1 MNDLDKFLRIWLP
14 LTAIGTYRV
23 FAWWA
28 GGHGVDNEFSYFP
41 ITDDQEEDAA
51 EIRQLVEE
59 HEEIFV
65 YMATFS
71 KQSTKAQ
78 WAEPVPLLWL
88 DLDEYNPDE
97 DTIEDTIVQ
106 YYPTIIW
113 ETSKDHF
120 QALWRLTSVPPLED
134 RKEMNRALYHRYKE
148 HGADA
153 SYDVSRRLRLPGT
166 RNHKPGRENWYIK
179 VTTESGNSFDP
190 EEIPRAE
197 SIDTSNPMPALDTP
211 DESLRQLLPQDL
223 SAMMA
228 EIPPMGSRSELLMK
242 ILLRLAALDISAEEM
257 FMLAASAGSNKF
269 KNRPQQLWVEVQK
282 ARALQERPPPG
293 FVITFPAAPATQ
305 EQDSGPE
312 SPPDPMVGW
321 RGRSELPEDYEMKW
335 QYNPFLP
342 RKSVLLVSGMP
353 GVRKSWLVSDLA
365 ISITLGQPFCG
376 VPPQDPGP
384 VFYVAPDDEQERLS
398 ERIHLIEQA
407 HGTEIAN
414 NFYWRQSGVHFGDR
428 KWAEKMEAAIKVIRP
443 KLVVFDGIY
452 LMGYNSQD
460 FGSSLPPQLIP
471 LKEMCTAY
479 DISFVLVH
487 HATRSRKDDGDDP
500 RSAGMGSVLLGAFFT
515 MGWTLEN
522 KGVDSRGR
530 QRVQWRIGG
539 KGTPG
544 RPLYRITFGSDTRKY
559 EIEVREGVWDEDEA
573 TPEEAKQAEF

>member
-1 MNDLDKFLRIWLP
+1 MDDLDQFLRLWLP
-14 LTAIGTYRV
+14 LTATGTYRV

-28 GGHGVDNEFSYFP
+28 GGHGVNNEFAYLP
-41 ITDDQEEDAA
+41 ITDDQFEDAV
-51 EIRQLVEE
+51 EIRELTEVHDEL
-59 HEEIFV
+59 FV

-71 KQSTKAQ
+71 KKSTKAK

-88 DLDEYNPDE
+88 DLDECNPD
-97 DTIEDTIVQ
+97 DHNPKYFPSLV
-106 YYPTIIW
+106 W
-113 ETSKDHF
+113 ETSDSHY
-120 QALWRLTSVPPLED
+120 QALWRLTTEVALDE
-134 RKEMNRALYHRYKE
+134 RKEMNRALYHLYKDF
-148 HGADA
+148 GSDA

-166 RNHKPGRENWYIK
+166 VNLKPGRDKWRISIAFD
-179 VTTESGNSFDP
+179 SGKTYDP
-190 EEIPRAE
+190 GEMSRAAGVDTDNPIPR
-197 SIDTSNPMPALDTP
+197 LDTP
-211 DESLRQLLPQDL
+211 DESLIQLLPRDL
-223 SAMMA
+223 VAMMA
-228 EIPPMGSRSELLMK
+228 EIPSMGLRSELLMK
-242 ILLRLAALDISAEEM
+242 ILLRLAGMDISAEEM
-257 FMLAASAGSNKF
+257 FVLAASAGSNKF

-293 FVITFPAAPATQ
+293 FVVTFPTASATR
-305 EQDSGPE
+305 EQDSEPE
-312 SPPDPMVGW
+312 SPPDPLAGW
-321 RGRSELPEDYEMKW
+321 RGRSELPADYEMKW

-365 ISITLGQPFCG
+365 ISIVLEKPFCG
-376 VPPQDPGP
+376 IPPQDPGP

-407 HGTEIAN
+407 HGTEIAK
-414 NFYWRQSGVHFGDR
+414 NFYWRQSGVHFGER
-428 KWAEKMEAAIKVIRP
+428 KWAEKLEAAIVEVRP

-471 LKEMCTAY
+471 LKEMCTTY
-479 DISFVLVH
+479 DTSFVLVH

-522 KGVDSRGR
+522 KGVDVQGR

-544 RPLYRITFGSDTRKY
+544 RPSYRITFGSDTRKY
-559 EIEVREGVWDEDEA
+559 EISVREGVWDEDEA
-573 TPEEAKQAEF
+573 TEEEAKQAEF